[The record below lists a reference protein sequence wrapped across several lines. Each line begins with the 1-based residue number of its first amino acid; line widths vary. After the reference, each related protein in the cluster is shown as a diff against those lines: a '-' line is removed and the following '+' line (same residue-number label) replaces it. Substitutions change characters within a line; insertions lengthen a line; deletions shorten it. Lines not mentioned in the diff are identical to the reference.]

1 MAARRQ
7 ALRCAMNRLI
17 AVIPTAIVLIVAVSM
32 GIGAALLGYPSGQFL
47 SSRSLVLGAP
57 LLRFECSASEV
68 SNKNFPGLISKL
80 VDRAVENSF
89 LRAHRG
95 VLIALP

>member
-1 MAARRQ
+1 KKLTGSCSQNARSRRDQ
-7 ALRCAMNRLI
+7 QRACSNF
-17 AVIPTAIVLIVAVSM
+17 VLIVAVSM
-32 GIGAALLGYPSGQFL
+32 GSERQLLGYPVWQFL

-89 LRAHRG
+89 LRAYRG
-95 VLIALP
+95 VLI